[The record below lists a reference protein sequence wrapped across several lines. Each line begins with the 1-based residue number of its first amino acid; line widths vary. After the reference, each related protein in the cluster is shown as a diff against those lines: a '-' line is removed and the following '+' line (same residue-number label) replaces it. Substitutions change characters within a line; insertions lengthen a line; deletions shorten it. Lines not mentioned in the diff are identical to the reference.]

1 MKNVSRRDA
10 HVIVVG
16 AGIGGLAAAID
27 LAAGGT
33 RVTLLERHPT
43 PGGKM
48 REHQVGDFRID
59 AGPTV
64 FTMRWVFEALF
75 ERAGARFSDC
85 VDAVEATVLARHAWL
100 DGSRLDLFVDI
111 ERSVDAIGDFAG
123 SKEAAAYRRF
133 AGESEQ
139 IFRTLDHS
147 FMRSERPSP
156 VGLTASLG
164 LRALPRLYATKP
176 FTSLWQEL
184 GRIFKDPRLQQLFGR
199 YATYCG
205 SSPFDS
211 PATLMLIAHAERA
224 GVWYLEGGMFQL
236 AQAMADLATR
246 LGVDCRY
253 DTDVARLVKNGKRIS
268 GVELHNGDRLDADA
282 VVFNGDVAAL
292 NAGLLGED
300 LRNATPRR
308 NGERRSLSAITWSLA
323 APTQGFD
330 LDYHTVFFGSD
341 YPDEFASIFERQT
354 ITEEP
359 TVYICAKARTH
370 DAIPSGPEPLLLL
383 VNAPPRPFGADEL
396 ARVEER
402 TFAFLNRHG
411 LEIDRSQNAG
421 VTTSPNEFDAM
432 FPGTNGAI
440 YGWPTHGWTG
450 SFKRHGSRARLPGLY
465 LAGGT
470 VHPGPGVPMVAQSGR
485 IAAAAFRADFD

>member
-1 MKNVSRRDA
+1 MQKAPGSER

-33 RVTLLERHPT
+33 RVTLLERHST

-48 REHQVGDFRID
+48 REHHVGGFHID

-75 ERAGARFSDC
+75 EHAGAHFGEC
-85 VDAVEATVLARHAWL
+85 VDAVEASVLARHSWL
-100 DGSRLDLFVDI
+100 DGSQLDLFADI
-111 ERSVDAIGDFAG
+111 ERSIDAIGDFAG
-123 SKEAAAYRRF
+123 AGEAAAYRRF
-133 AGESEQ
+133 ARESQQ
-139 IFRTLDHS
+139 IFDTLDHS

-156 VGLTASLG
+156 LGLTAALG
-164 LRALPRLYATKP
+164 LRGLPRLYATKP
-176 FTSLWQEL
+176 FTSLWREL
-184 GRIFKDPRLQQLFGR
+184 GRVFRDSRLQQLFGR

-224 GVWYLEGGMFQL
+224 GVWYLQGGMFRL
-236 AQAMADLATR
+236 ARAMADLAAK

-253 DTDVARLVKNGKRIS
+253 ETDVARIVTTAKRAS
-268 GVELHNGDRLDADA
+268 GVELQNGERIDADA

-292 NAGLLGED
+292 NAGLLGDD
-300 LRNATPRR
+300 LRDATPPRP
-308 NGERRSLSAITWSLA
+308 GERRSLSAITWSLA
-323 APTQGFD
+323 APTRGFE

-341 YPDEFASIFERQT
+341 YADEFASIFARGT
-354 ITEEP
+354 VTAEP
-359 TVYICAKARTH
+359 TVYICAKARTEQ
-370 DAIPSGPEPLLLL
+370 ARPEGSEPLLLL
-383 VNAPPRPFGADEL
+383 VNAPPRHFAADEL
-396 ARVEER
+396 ARIEKR
-402 TFAFLNRHG
+402 TFTLLHRHG
-411 LEIDRSQNAG
+411 LEIDRTQDAG
-421 VTTSPNEFDAM
+421 LTTSPNDFAAM
-432 FPGTNGAI
+432 FPGTQGAI

-450 SFKRHGSRARLPGLY
+450 SFKRHGARARLPGLY
-465 LAGGT
+465 FAGGT

-485 IAAAAFRADFD
+485 LAAAAIRADFD